1 MSRDYYANCI
11 YTFQW
16 FKLMNDIISGK
27 ESVSDL
33 GIDILLNDIFKKT
46 GINVSYERDIGD
58 IAKKIRFEDFND

>member
-1 MSRDYYANCI
+1 
-11 YTFQW
+11 
-16 FKLMNDIISGK
+16 MNDIISGK